1 MSKSFEMSGSE
12 ALLEKNSFNTDEMIT
27 AVAKDL
33 YKGMVDRI
41 ETEAPELEFDKVH
54 KLAILNAAE
63 FCKQCIEE
71 TEGRYDEKEKVI
83 MALVGKRLMEMFED
97 EFGTKSE
104 ADNA

>member
-1 MSKSFEMSGSE
+1 MSGSE

-63 FCKQCIEE
+63 FCKQCIESD
-71 TEGRYDEKEKVI
+71 GRYDDTEKLI

-97 EFGTKSE
+97 SLLDKS
-104 ADNA
+104 DSDTTN